1 MKDENMKTTEQR
13 LKDAVDSRSGGL
25 TEVRARLHRE
35 IAAERRRERFIL
47 ISIPRPVRAA
57 AALVAVGLG
66 TFLLW
71 QMTHR
76 NCELPLCPHAAKV
89 EGVQRFIASG
99 KAVPEDFILNPE
111 RYDRICHCS
120 PRYSG
125 SLR

>member
-1 MKDENMKTTEQR
+1 MKTTEQR
-13 LKDAVDSRSGGL
+13 LKDSVDSRTDGL
-25 TEVRARLHRE
+25 SEVRARLHRE

-57 AALVAVGLG
+57 AALVIVGLG
-66 TFLLW
+66 TFFLW
-71 QMTHR
+71 QVTHKK
-76 NCELPLCPHAAKV
+76 CALPLCPHTAKA

-99 KAVPEDFILNPE
+99 KAVPADFVLNPE

>member
-1 MKDENMKTTEQR
+1 MKTTEQR
-13 LKDAVDSRSGGL
+13 IKESVDGRADGL
-25 TEVRARLHRE
+25 AEVRARLHRE

-57 AALVAVGLG
+57 AALVVVGLG
-66 TFLLW
+66 TFFIW
-71 QMTHR
+71 QMIHKS
-76 NCELPLCPHAAKV
+76 CELPLCPHAAKV

-99 KAVPEDFILNPE
+99 KAVPEDFVLNPE

>member
-13 LKDAVDSRSGGL
+13 LKETVDSRNDGL
-25 TEVRARLHRE
+25 SEVRARLHRE
-35 IAAERRRERFIL
+35 IAAERRHERFIL

-57 AALVAVGLG
+57 AAVAAIGLG
-66 TFLLW
+66 TFFLW
-71 QMTHR
+71 QVTHK

-99 KAVPEDFILNPE
+99 KAVPKNFILNPD

-120 PRYSG
+120 PHYSG